1 VSTSKRAFK
10 TVDDYIGSHA
20 PLVRR
25 LLEQVRRTI
34 RKALPDADEVI
45 AYNMPTYKLHGDTVL
60 HFAGW
65 KEHYSL
71 YAATEPVLAAFGN
84 ELRRYT
90 IEKGTIRFPL
100 SEPVPEKLIEGI
112 AQLRFKEIAERRKS

>member
-1 VSTSKRAFK
+1 LSTSKRAFK
-10 TVDDYIGSHA
+10 TVDEYIGSHA
-20 PLVRR
+20 PPVRR
-25 LLEQVRRTI
+25 LLEHVRRTI

-45 AYNMPTYKLHGDTVL
+45 AYNMPTYKLHGVTIL

-65 KEHYSL
+65 KGHYSV
-71 YAATEPVLAAFGN
+71 YAATEPVLATFGN
-84 ELRRYT
+84 ELQRYK